1 MARAVNPI
9 RNHRR
14 GRRQVA
20 EINVVP
26 YIDVMLVLLVIF
38 MITAPLLQT
47 GVEID
52 LPDAAATPIEDAGE
66 ATEPLILSV
75 DAEGDWFLNVG
86 EDPDAPLA
94 REEVQRL
101 ASAVLRYCK
110 RLDLKGHRRSLQ
122 TLWCHTEVWRW
133 ISTQAGR
140 LRRAMASN
148 AAAVARQFYPF
159 NWGSTMVQVFIASGT
174 LVQYNSQCNYWV
186 FPFLSRSH
194 AACCPALRYPY

>member
-1 MARAVNPI
+1 MARAI
-9 RNHRR
+9 RPVRSQRR
-14 GRRQVA
+14 KRRQVA

-66 ATEPLILSV
+66 AQEPLILSV
-75 DAEGDWFLNVG
+75 DAAGDWFLNVG

-101 ASAVLRYCK
+101 ASAVLR
-110 RLDLKGHRRSLQ
+110 LNPNRRVLVAGDKSIDYGQIMQAMVTLQ
-122 TLWCHTEVWRW
+122 LSGAPE
-133 ISTQAGR
+133 IGLMSDP
-140 LRRAMASN
+140 
-148 AAAVARQFYPF
+148 AR
-159 NWGSTMVQVFIASGT
+159 
-174 LVQYNSQCNYWV
+174 
-186 FPFLSRSH
+186 
-194 AACCPALRYPY
+194 